1 MGIDLRWTEGNSCK
15 LYKTYIS
22 KVNCHSLAFSEDACR
37 LDREMM
43 SFTKRSF
50 KSGFQSRP
58 PTLSDEMLILIIIFL
73 DHLIDLEEPAVFSRK
88 E

>member
-22 KVNCHSLAFSEDACR
+22 KVNCHSLAFLEDACR

-50 KSGFQSRP
+50 KLGFQSRP
-58 PTLSDEMLILIIIFL
+58 PTLSDENINS
-73 DHLIDLEEPAVFSRK
+73 DNYFSRPFGRFGRTSGLF
-88 E
+88 